1 MILDLK
7 NINKNI
13 NNSKETNWVF
23 YLQVWDRLIM
33 YFISKSDKNQK
44 RIFSKR
50 GLKSTLVCSKFFIK
64 IDIVKM
70 EWKVK
75 QQNDSNISKVFAY
88 DVELENIKDY
98 KCTNNK

>member
-50 GLKSTLVCSKFFIK
+50 GLKSTLVYSKFSIK
-64 IDIVKM
+64 IDIVKNG
-70 EWKVK
+70 VK
-75 QQNDSNISKVFAY
+75 SQTTKRFAY
-88 DVELENIKDY
+88 FKSICVWRWIRKY
-98 KCTNNK
+98 